1 MSTEEN
7 KKKLR
12 RILEE
17 FHSEGQ
23 LHLADEIVAPTYF
36 VHGIPGQP
44 PGPEGLKQ
52 GSAWLHAGFPDLRF
66 TVEDQ
71 IAEGEKVVT
80 RWTLRG
86 THQGEFLGIAPT
98 GKRATWTGVSIWRFA
113 EGKAVEAWVEM
124 DWLGLLQQLGAF
136 PIPGEAGA
144 KQ

>member
-1 MSTEEN
+1 MSTDEN

-17 FHSEGQ
+17 FHSDGK
-23 LHLADEIVAPTYF
+23 LAVANEIVSPAYI

-52 GSAWLHAGFPDLRF
+52 GSAWMHASFPDLRF

-71 IAEGEKVVT
+71 IAEEETVVT

-98 GKRATWTGVSIWRFA
+98 GKPVTVSGVSIWRFA

-124 DWLGLLQQLGAF
+124 NWLGLLQQLGAF
-136 PIPGEAGA
+136 PTVGESGA
-144 KQ
+144 